1 MMAPD
6 ARLAHWKNFRNSLSG
21 MAEIDQL
28 AAVAEYW
35 KWPPLKSV
43 SCDPEALDL
52 LPTPWEMMSANDW
65 CRNSVAI
72 GMDFT
77 LRLSGWD
84 SSRLL
89 IKMMRDYDISEQKL
103 VLEIDGKKLLNYDY
117 GMVTDIP
124 NTRFDFIETWKFV
137 GKKYQ
142 R

>member
-84 SSRLL
+84 SSRML
-89 IKMMRDYDISEQKL
+89 IKMMRDYKS
-103 VLEIDGKKLLNYDY
+103 
-117 GMVTDIP
+117 
-124 NTRFDFIETWKFV
+124 
-137 GKKYQ
+137 
-142 R
+142 